1 MMVAGVAQME
11 CSKLM
16 AVAAA
21 QFANAK
27 SQREEEEEEEVAA
40 VLQQGFPL
48 VRSHQKRSLLRVLQ
62 RMERAQVAAEAEEEQ
77 HSLAAAMGLD
87 LGTVVEVVQPLAYR

>member
-27 SQREEEEEEEVAA
+27 SQREEEEEEVAA

>member
-27 SQREEEEEEEVAA
+27 SQMEEEEEEVAA